1 MEENV
6 KSLADII
13 AIVKRRRW
21 YLLIPALLIF
31 TLAAAAALLLP
42 RTYKSTSTI
51 LIEEQEIPKEYVTTT
66 VTSYV
71 EQRLQTINQRVM
83 SSTKLLEIINRF
95 NLYPELKD
103 KKTVDEIVQKMR
115 KDIKMDTIS
124 ADVVDPRT
132 GRPTAATLAFSL
144 SYQGNRPETV
154 QQISTVLASLYLE
167 ENLKVREQQTQG
179 TSKFLEDEMG
189 MVKASLTAVEA
200 RIAAFKQRNIEA
212 LPELAQ
218 VNMQGL
224 DRTEN
229 DINRL
234 NDQLRT
240 LKEREGYLTTQLV
253 SIAPD
258 SVDQDKT
265 RLKEL
270 RVQLGNLRSRVS
282 EEYPDVAKT
291 KAEIAALEKR
301 LKHGGSKAETPDN
314 PAYIALSAQ
323 LASTRSEIDS
333 VRRQIGQI
341 NRNREGYRRRIESTP
356 RVEEGYKAMMMERDN
371 LQAKYDDLSK
381 KFMESKV
388 AGGLE
393 KQQMGERFTIIDAA
407 RLPEKPVSPNVPAIL
422 LIGLILGIGAGVGS
436 AALREFGDKAVYS
449 PEALT
454 RATGL
459 PVLASIPL
467 IASEQEVVQVDSR
480 KRLMILGGVVCL
492 VLGVLLFHFFV
503 MDLDVFWARLARRL
517 GA

>member
-1 MEENV
+1 MEEQV
-6 KSLADII
+6 KSLGDVI

-21 YLLIPALLIF
+21 YLVLPAVLIF
-31 TLAAAAALLLP
+31 SVAALAATLLP

-95 NLYPELKD
+95 NLYAELKD
-103 KKTVDEIVQKMR
+103 KKSVDEIVQKMR

-144 SYQGNRPETV
+144 SYQGERPETV
-154 QQISTVLASLYLE
+154 QQIATVLASLYLE

-179 TSKFLEDEMG
+179 TSKFLDDEMG
-189 MVKASLTAVEA
+189 MIKASLAAVESK
-200 RIAAFKQRNIEA
+200 ITAFKQRNIDS

-218 VNMQGL
+218 VNLQGL
-224 DRTEN
+224 DRVES
-229 DINRL
+229 DINQL
-234 NDQLRT
+234 NLQLRT
-240 LKEREGYLTTQLV
+240 LKEKEEYLSTQLA
-253 SIAPD
+253 SITPD
-258 SVDQDKT
+258 TVDQDKT

-301 LKHGGSKAETPDN
+301 LKHGGSRAETPDN
-314 PAYIALSAQ
+314 PVYITLSAQ
-323 LASTRSEIDS
+323 LASARSEIES
-333 VRRQIGQI
+333 VRRQIAQFH
-341 NRNREGYRRRIESTP
+341 RNREGYRRRIESSP
-356 RVEEGYKAMMMERDN
+356 RVEEGYKTLMVERNN

-407 RLPEKPVSPNVPAIL
+407 RLPEKPVSPNVPAII
-422 LIGLILGIGAGVGS
+422 LIGLILGIGAGVGA

-449 PEALT
+449 PELLT

-467 IASEQEVVQVDSR
+467 IVSQQEVGTVDNR
-480 KRLMILGGVVCL
+480 KRMMVLGGVACL
-492 VLGVLLFHFFV
+492 ILGVLLFHFFV
-503 MDLDVFWARLARRL
+503 MDLDVFWARLGRRL
-517 GA
+517 GG